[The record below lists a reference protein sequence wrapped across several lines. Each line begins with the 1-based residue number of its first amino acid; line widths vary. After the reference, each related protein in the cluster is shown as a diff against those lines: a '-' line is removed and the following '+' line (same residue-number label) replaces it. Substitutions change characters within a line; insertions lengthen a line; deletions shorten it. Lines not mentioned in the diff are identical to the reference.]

1 MKCPSRIVR
10 TVLLLTLGACV
21 TFSST
26 AFAAEKLLLVQPAA
40 SNPAPWHEDLHIALD
55 DALSRELKISSRVD
69 IRYSLNEAL
78 LTFSCE
84 RATPACMRQVAGM
97 FGVAYIFWTE
107 IQGTGPYEINVQG
120 VHGKRTDE
128 NYSLQ
133 HTFNS
138 KTAALRAVRPF
149 VAALIAGIPY
159 EGRNTPR
166 VEELARPQADEDEVQ
181 PAVEA
186 DVNQAALGKEKTKWP
201 IIAAIT
207 GASIGAT
214 IIGVGAYHGIDA
226 NRLELETAAAG
237 SGDDADKVKHARLSA
252 EFERAQERA
261 NRHFIIGGA
270 VVGTVGLI
278 YGTYWLMTRPETN
291 RSQVLLT
298 HEGFIFTSRF

>member
-1 MKCPSRIVR
+1 MNCPSRIVR
-10 TVLLLTLGACV
+10 TILLLTLGACV
-21 TFSST
+21 TFSAT

-55 DALSRELKISSRVD
+55 DALSRELKIASRVD

-159 EGRNTPR
+159 EGRNAPR

-186 DVNQAALGKEKTKWP
+186 DANQAAMGKVRQNWP
-201 IIAAIT
+201 RVVAIT
-207 GASIGAT
+207 GASIGAG
-214 IIGVGAYHGIDA
+214 IMGVGLYHGID
-226 NRLELETAAAG
+226 NLRIRSEMVAAK
-237 SGDDADKVKHARLSA
+237 DAAKHARLKVD
-252 EFERAQERA
+252 FYRAQDRA

-278 YGTYWLMTRPETN
+278 YGTYWLMTRPDAG
-291 RSQVLLT
+291 RSQVSVT